1 MVYAVIG
8 FAIGMIIGAA
18 VSLALVETEDCA
30 EIDWKREWDDPYK
43 DVRL

>member
-1 MVYAVIG
+1 MVYAV
-8 FAIGMIIGAA
+8 IGMIIGAA
-18 VSLALVETEDCA
+18 ICLALVETEEND